1 MTCKN
6 PNIKELLPAYRE
18 QGLDQSDQ
26 DRVRKHLEA
35 CGDCRTELSL
45 LRMMAEEAVPDPG
58 DAFWAEMPDRV
69 FRAVQKQKAL
79 KWHFDLS
86 WLAERLI
93 LPRWTIAAATIALVL
108 AVSLLAGRSFQKS
121 PGGEALRRGQPVDE
135 VLVADS
141 GGTVSMNDLDGN
153 QLETISDWAGK
164 ELDSIAEEAGPV
176 MANNADTDIYEEL
189 ANLDTGEAEHLS
201 AALDQWEQEGS

>member
-6 PNIKELLPAYRE
+6 TNIKELLPAYRE

-26 DRVRKHLEA
+26 DQVRKHLEA
-35 CGDCRTELSL
+35 CGDCQTELSL

-69 FRAVQKQKAL
+69 FRAVQKQKTK

-108 AVSLLAGRSFQKS
+108 AVSLLVGRSLQKS
-121 PGGEALRRGQPVDE
+121 PGGEALRRGEPVDE
-135 VLVADS
+135 ILAADS

-153 QLETISDWAGK
+153 QLETVSDWAGK
-164 ELDSIAEEAGPV
+164 ELAALAEEAGPV

-189 ANLDTGEAEHLS
+189 ANLDTREAEHLS
-201 AALDQWEQEGS
+201 ALLDQWEQEGS

>member
-6 PNIKELLPAYRE
+6 TNMKELLPAYRE
-18 QGLDQSDQ
+18 QGLAQTEQ

-35 CGDCRTELSL
+35 CADCRAELSL

-58 DAFWAEMPDRV
+58 EAFWAEMPERV
-69 FRAVQKQKAL
+69 FRAVQRQKTK
-79 KWHFDLS
+79 KWRFDLA
-86 WLAERLI
+86 WLAQRFV
-93 LPRWTIAAATIALVL
+93 LPRWVMAAAAVALVL
-108 AVSLLAGRSFQKS
+108 AVSLLVGRSLQKG
-121 PGGEALRRGQPVDE
+121 PGGEAVRVPGPADE
-135 VLVADS
+135 ILVADS

-153 QLETISDWAGK
+153 QLEAVSDWAGQ
-164 ELDSIAEEAGPV
+164 ELASIAEETGPV

-189 ANLDTGEAEHLS
+189 ANLNTREAEHLS

>member
-6 PNIKELLPAYRE
+6 TNIKELLPAYRE
-18 QGLDQSDQ
+18 QGLDQPDQ
-26 DRVRKHLEA
+26 DEVRKHLEA
-35 CGDCRTELSL
+35 CGDCQTELSL

-69 FRAVQKQKAL
+69 FRAVQKQKTK

-108 AVSLLAGRSFQKS
+108 AVSLLVGRSLQKS
-121 PGGEALRRGQPVDE
+121 PGGEALRRGEPVDE
-135 VLVADS
+135 ILAADS

-153 QLETISDWAGK
+153 QLETVSDWAGK
-164 ELDSIAEEAGPV
+164 ELAALAEEAGPV

-189 ANLDTGEAEHLS
+189 ANLDTREAEHLS
-201 AALDQWEQEGS
+201 ALLDQWEQEGS

>member
-1 MTCKN
+1 MTCTN
-6 PNIKELLPAYRE
+6 THIKELLPAYRE

-35 CGDCRTELSL
+35 CGDCRAELSL

-58 DAFWAEMPDRV
+58 EMFWAEMPERV
-69 FRAVQKQKAL
+69 FRAVQNQKTK

-93 LPRWTIAAATIALVL
+93 LPRWAMAAVTVALVL
-108 AVSLLAGRSFQKS
+108 AVSLFVGRSLQKS
-121 PGGEALRRGQPVDE
+121 PGGEALRRSEPVDE
-135 VLVADS
+135 ILVADS

-153 QLETISDWAGK
+153 QLETVSDWAGK
-164 ELDSIAEEAGPV
+164 ELASIAEEAGPV

-189 ANLDTGEAEHLS
+189 ANLNTREAEHLS
-201 AALDQWEQEGS
+201 ALLDQWEQEGS